1 MDYLLIPD
9 SGFAISIFSLAI
21 MISGLAIMILFL
33 AQGIFL
39 KKQGETDNV
48 QFCLNLPLA
57 FTRYLLIHRHFDNQV
72 KSMNGNDLI
81 VAFIILYSL
90 RKRSVTRCSVIK

>member
-9 SGFAISIFSLAI
+9 SGFAISIFLLAI
-21 MISGLAIMILFL
+21 IIYGLAIMILFL

-48 QFCLNLPLA
+48 LFYRNLPLT
-57 FTRYLLIHRHFDNQV
+57 FTRYLLIHRHFENQV
-72 KSMNGNDLI
+72 ESMNSNGLI
-81 VAFIILYSL
+81 VAFMILYL
-90 RKRSVTRCSVIK
+90 KK

>member
-9 SGFAISIFSLAI
+9 SGFAISIFLLAI
-21 MISGLAIMILFL
+21 IIYGLAIMILFL

-48 QFCLNLPLA
+48 LFYRNLPLA
-57 FTRYLLIHRHFDNQV
+57 FTRYLLIHRHFENLV
-72 KSMNGNDLI
+72 KSMNSNGLI
-81 VAFIILYSL
+81 VAFMVLYL
-90 RKRSVTRCSVIK
+90 KK

>member
-9 SGFAISIFSLAI
+9 NRFAISIFLLAI
-21 MISGLAIMILFL
+21 SIFLLAISISGLAIMILFL

-48 QFCLNLPLA
+48 QFYLNLPLA
-57 FTRYLLIHRHFDNQV
+57 FTRYLFIHRHFENQV
-72 KSMNGNDLI
+72 KSMNSNGLI
-81 VAFIILYSL
+81 VAFMILYL
-90 RKRSVTRCSVIK
+90 KK

>member
-9 SGFAISIFSLAI
+9 NRFAISIFLLAI
-21 MISGLAIMILFL
+21 SISGLAIMILFL

-48 QFCLNLPLA
+48 PLA
-57 FTRYLLIHRHFDNQV
+57 FTRYLFIHRHFENQV
-72 KSMNGNDLI
+72 KSMNSNGLI
-81 VAFIILYSL
+81 VAFMILYL
-90 RKRSVTRCSVIK
+90 KK

>member
-9 SGFAISIFSLAI
+9 SGFAISIFL
-21 MISGLAIMILFL
+21 LAIMILFL

-48 QFCLNLPLA
+48 LFYRNLPLA
-57 FTRYLLIHRHFDNQV
+57 FTRYLLIHRHFENQV
-72 KSMNGNDLI
+72 KSMNGNGLI
-81 VAFIILYSL
+81 VAFMILYL
-90 RKRSVTRCSVIK
+90 KK

>member
-9 SGFAISIFSLAI
+9 NRFAISIFLLAI
-21 MISGLAIMILFL
+21 SISGLAIMILFL

-48 QFCLNLPLA
+48 QFYLNLPLA
-57 FTRYLLIHRHFDNQV
+57 FTRYLFIHRHFENQG
-72 KSMNGNDLI
+72 KSMNSNGLI
-81 VAFIILYSL
+81 VAFMILYL
-90 RKRSVTRCSVIK
+90 KK

>member
-9 SGFAISIFSLAI
+9 SGFAISIFLLAI
-21 MISGLAIMILFL
+21 IIYGLAIMILFL

-48 QFCLNLPLA
+48 LFYRNLSLA
-57 FTRYLLIHRHFDNQV
+57 FTRYLLIHRHFENQV
-72 KSMNGNDLI
+72 ESMNSNGLI
-81 VAFIILYSL
+81 VAFMILYL
-90 RKRSVTRCSVIK
+90 KK